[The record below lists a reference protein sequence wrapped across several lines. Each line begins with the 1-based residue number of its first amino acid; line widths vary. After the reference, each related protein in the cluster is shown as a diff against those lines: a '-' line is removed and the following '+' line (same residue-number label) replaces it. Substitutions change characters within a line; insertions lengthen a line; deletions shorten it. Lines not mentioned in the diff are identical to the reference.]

1 MDAFQ
6 PVYRAAFVSFILVAS
21 LKKRQAW
28 YFIILSIIK
37 LMLEYLLS
45 LLPILLSSENHAGP
59 KLEVLI
65 RQHTSTQ
72 QSRWFFAILF
82 SSLHACSTHRSYNVL
97 SVFSLVICTTARIS
111 ELVHNKRLTD
121 HRSSVFG
128 VAKERHITNIRS

>member
-6 PVYRAAFVSFILVAS
+6 PVYRAAFVSLILIAS
-21 LKKRQAW
+21 SKKRQAW

-65 RQHTSTQ
+65 R
-72 QSRWFFAILF
+72 
-82 SSLHACSTHRSYNVL
+82 
-97 SVFSLVICTTARIS
+97 
-111 ELVHNKRLTD
+111 
-121 HRSSVFG
+121 
-128 VAKERHITNIRS
+128 